1 VRATLRRI
9 LFALVGS
16 DSAASLD
23 TSTGKLPSP
32 RRRRRRA
39 RSVKQLVEDAR
50 QSCAAQ
56 FAHPAWERSI
66 RLRTDVV
73 RACQAE
79 LLAIQ
84 GALLD
89 HRQPI
94 SAQALQQLRRFLL
107 DPGTS
112 PLFGS
117 NPARARRAA
126 LHLQW
131 SFTGRP
137 EP

>member
-1 VRATLRRI
+1 MHASLQRI
-9 LFALVGS
+9 LFALIGR

-23 TSTGKLPSP
+23 TSMGKLPSP
-32 RRRRRRA
+32 RRRRRWA
-39 RSVKQLVEDAR
+39 RSVKQLVEDAH
-50 QSCAAQ
+50 QSRAAQ
-56 FAHPAWERSI
+56 FAHPAWEGSI

-94 SAQALQQLRRFLL
+94 SAQALGELRRFLL

-117 NPARARRAA
+117 DPARARRAA
-126 LHLQW
+126 RRLQW